1 MHKKC
6 HFFVHDNINMHKKS
20 QTLCMK
26 IIKSNERFYLFA
38 DKLEGSGTKV
48 LNSQS
53 RDKSRRNSFE
63 NRTLRGTKKTDNRKI
78 ISLLC
83 FLFKQIIKFHLRL
96 DCIPIRIVLHA
107 KRSHHGYMHRFF
119 SFSLLLKNLSSFT

>member
-1 MHKKC
+1 MPLFCARQYKHAQK
-6 HFFVHDNINMHKKS
+6 NS

-38 DKLEGSGTKV
+38 DKLEGSGTKS

-63 NRTLRGTKKTDNRKI
+63 NRTSRGTKRSSKELLFFLKKFSKI
-78 ISLLC
+78 D
-83 FLFKQIIKFHLRL
+83 K
-96 DCIPIRIVLHA
+96 
-107 KRSHHGYMHRFF
+107 Y
-119 SFSLLLKNLSSFT
+119 LKLNDKK

>member
-1 MHKKC
+1 MPLFCARQYKHVQK
-6 HFFVHDNINMHKKS
+6 NS

-38 DKLEGSGTKV
+38 DKLEGSGTKS

-63 NRTLRGTKKTDNRKI
+63 NRTSRGTESLEVFDSGAFLYIYFCSKLVHKGQGQNSNLKLGRGLLIDPFSADNW
-78 ISLLC
+78 
-83 FLFKQIIKFHLRL
+83 
-96 DCIPIRIVLHA
+96 
-107 KRSHHGYMHRFF
+107 GY
-119 SFSLLLKNLSSFT
+119 ST

>member
-1 MHKKC
+1 
-6 HFFVHDNINMHKKS
+6 MHKKS

-38 DKLEGSGTKV
+38 DKVEGSGTNV

-63 NRTLRGTKKTDNRKI
+63 NRTSRGTEAEIDSVESISFFILSAENFIHFEIYQPIFI
-78 ISLLC
+78 INSNI
-83 FLFKQIIKFHLRL
+83 F
-96 DCIPIRIVLHA
+96 VLI
-107 KRSHHGYMHRFF
+107 
-119 SFSLLLKNLSSFT
+119 SFNL

>member
-1 MHKKC
+1 MPLFCARQYKHAQK
-6 HFFVHDNINMHKKS
+6 NS

-63 NRTLRGTKKTDNRKI
+63 NRTSRGTKKRLIIQLSVFFVFIGFYLINSIRNR
-78 ISLLC
+78 LLY
-83 FLFKQIIKFHLRL
+83 L
-96 DCIPIRIVLHA
+96 
-107 KRSHHGYMHRFF
+107 
-119 SFSLLLKNLSSFT
+119 